1 MMCIDSIKNLKAGRN
16 GSTNGTKGS
25 SQDETSSDSSQFPE
39 FLNYGEEDEMEIEG
53 YRRSIG
59 RTVVTWI
66 FIIATAGLLRLIFH
80 WWPHLMLK
88 ATHRRCSLGDAEKV
102 LVIVSVFSLESLI
115 FNVQTESYRIYINE
129 K

>member
-1 MMCIDSIKNLKAGRN
+1 MSIDSIKNFKGGRN

-59 RTVVTWI
+59 RTFVTWI

-102 LVIVSVFSLESLI
+102 LVIVSVFFLESLVL
-115 FNVQTESYRIYINE
+115 FLVFKQNLTEFT
-129 K
+129 